1 MSKEDLVVM
10 FVLYL
15 PVMSLSYFAF
25 RLVAARVGLSY
36 EPTNEE

>member
-1 MSKEDLVVM
+1 MNKEDFVVM

-25 RLVAARVGLSY
+25 CLVARRIGLSY
-36 EPTNEE
+36 EPTNEK